1 MPTRANKELL
11 KTTGSSPSAEGTVLP
26 EAAPETR
33 TRYGRV
39 SKPPVKYEPIEQVED
54 DYADDDYDSDDTDGL
69 DDVEIETDSD
79 EEDFDEDDA
88 DDDGNLDGFIVPD
101 NSESDSESTDGTPA
115 LPIKKRGTAVKK
127 SPGGSKRVARSA

>member
-1 MPTRANKELL
+1 MPTRVNKELL
-11 KTTGSSPSAEGTVLP
+11 KTTDSESAPPTVLP

-39 SKPPVKYEPIEQVED
+39 SKPPVKYEPVEQVED
-54 DYADDDYDSDDTDGL
+54 DYADDDYDSDDTDDL

-79 EEDFDEDDA
+79 EEEFDEDDA

-101 NSESDSESTDGTPA
+101 KSESDSESTDGTPA
-115 LPIKKRGTAVKK
+115 LPIKKRGAPVKK